1 MRAAPPLT
9 LTAAELAAVVRAL
22 GRGRSLA
29 DCLRRIA
36 QQRAARL
43 QIPLTLDRPYTLTPT
58 TRNR

>member
-1 MRAAPPLT
+1 MPTAPSLT

-36 QQRAARL
+36 RQRAAHTQIRL
-43 QIPLTLDRPYTLTPT
+43 VLDRSLTQT
-58 TRNR
+58 QGQTR